1 MAIHRETIEG
11 RPVVITVEEI
21 FERDGD
27 TPLGFVARVSSPY
40 ENDTDG
46 FLPYQGEFVKD
57 ERQHAVA
64 FRTEEEARAAAVAY
78 ATELLGR
85 RGPVA

>member
-1 MAIHRETIEG
+1 M
-11 RPVVITVEEI
+11 ITVEQV
-21 FERDGD
+21 FERHGV

-57 ERQHAVA
+57 ERD
-64 FRTEEEARAAAVAY
+64 RTVVFLAEDEARAAAEAY
-78 ATELLGR
+78 VKRSLSA
-85 RGPVA
+85 A